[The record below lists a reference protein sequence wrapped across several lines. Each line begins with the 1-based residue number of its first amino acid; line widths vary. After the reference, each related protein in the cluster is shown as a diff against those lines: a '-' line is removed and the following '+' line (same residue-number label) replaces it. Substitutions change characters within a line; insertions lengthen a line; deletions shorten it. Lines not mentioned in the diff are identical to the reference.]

1 MTPARRAAVLGTILA
16 LGAILR
22 LEGLGRESFW
32 HDESWSWALARGDA
46 GRLLHHLRHHDAHPP
61 LYYLLAAAAKP
72 LGSSEAAIR
81 LVSALAGIAS
91 IPLLFRLG
99 SRLYGGAA
107 GALAALLL
115 ALSPAHVAFSQEA
128 RCYSLLLLLTL
139 GSLNLLFDL
148 RDGPHRGKWAAFAAL
163 SAAIM
168 LTHYLG
174 SFFLLAEA
182 LGAIFLRR
190 ARPGF
195 LKEFLL
201 ASAVAF
207 VLFLPWLPT
216 FWAHVRDIAGSFWI
230 PPVSLERV
238 WMAIFELVGHIHY
251 TDNRTKALTSVPFFA
266 LALVPLLRA
275 PRREDA
281 ALLAALFAPIAGE
294 ILVSLLGRPIFY
306 TRTFL
311 YVLPPL
317 FALAAAGL
325 FRLPPRAH
333 AAGSAAL
340 AGLMLPCLLFARA
353 VPEKEGWR
361 DAVAILE
368 RGAGP
373 DDRIVVAPGFAGV
386 NVEYYAS
393 RGAAPWLDQMRLV
406 DSGTLDRPGLP
417 KERILREVLDSAAG
431 VWLVL
436 RYGQDEGWFAAL
448 EGAFERRS
456 AWKSRGADMVYF
468 RRR

>member
-32 HDESWSWALARGDA
+32 HDESWTWALTRGDA
-46 GRLLHHLRHHDAHPP
+46 GRLLHHLRHNDAHPP
-61 LYYLLAAAAKP
+61 LYYLLAMAAKP

-81 LVSALAGIAS
+81 LLSALAGIAS

-99 SRLYGGAA
+99 ARLYGEAA
-107 GALAALLL
+107 GTLAALLL

-128 RCYSLLLLLTL
+128 RCYALLILLAI

-148 RDGPHRGKWAAFAAL
+148 REGPHRGRWAAFAAL

-182 LGAIFLRR
+182 LAAILLRR
-190 ARPGF
+190 TRPGF

-201 ASAVAF
+201 ASAAAF
-207 VLFLPWLPT
+207 ALFLPWWPT
-216 FWAHVRDIAGSFWI
+216 FWSHTRSIAGSFWI
-230 PPVSLERV
+230 PPVTFERV
-238 WMAIFELVGHIHY
+238 WMGLFELVGHIHY
-251 TDNRTKALTSVPFFA
+251 TDSRTKVLTFVPFFA

-281 ALLAALFAPIAGE
+281 ALFGAVFVPIAGE

-317 FALAAAGL
+317 LALAAAGL
-325 FRLPPRAH
+325 FRLTPLVHP
-333 AAGSAAL
+333 AGAAAL
-340 AGLMLPCLLFARA
+340 AGLMLPGLLFARA
-353 VPEKEGWR
+353 VPEKENWR
-361 DAVAILE
+361 DAVGILD

-373 DDRIVVAPGFAGV
+373 GDRIVVAPGFAGV
-386 NVEYYAS
+386 NVEYYAA
-393 RGAAPWLDQMRLV
+393 RGTAPWLDRMRPAG
-406 DSGTLDRPGLP
+406 SGTLDRPGLP
-417 KERILREVLDSAAG
+417 KEQVLREVLESADG

-456 AWKSRGADMVYF
+456 SWKSRGADVVYF
-468 RRR
+468 SRR